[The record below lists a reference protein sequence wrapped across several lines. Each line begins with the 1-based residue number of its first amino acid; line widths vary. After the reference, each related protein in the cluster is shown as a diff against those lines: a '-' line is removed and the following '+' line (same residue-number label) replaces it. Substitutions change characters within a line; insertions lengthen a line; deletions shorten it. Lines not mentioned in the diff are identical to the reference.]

1 MQALA
6 GVGLRPITPAPA
18 RSRRASA
25 RRARS
30 ARHIRATSADGADG
44 SPRPD
49 EPNATWDEKSG
60 STGLSAQLRTTDA
73 LRERLS
79 RALFDVDPSLVDPE
93 VVYKSQVH
101 EARGAPTYNTLMRA
115 WKPGVKRQLSD
126 FTYDAE
132 RAAQPRARRPPRAM
146 ARRVGRR
153 VQRRRRHA
161 RVRGDQLPGLRRRRA
176 REDPPGRGRTRSRL
190 HRGARV
196 QRTGITT
203 VRVNQLGKVTMHEDR
218 VVEKGEF
225 SDIALS
231 SVDESADEIGGSRDA
246 RRRAGGA
253 GARAFGGEEDED
265 DKQARDEFA
274 TTVFYNALRPPGE
287 GSLKWF
293 FDVLLELEWQYFRR
307 QVGDDTTMIQNKE
320 EFVNTITTLLVTV
333 VVLPTAIISFAI
345 VSSLTNGGALGG
357 GDEYD
362 ALIQQA
368 DAADKLAATRAN
380 PPTLDVDLLKSIY
393 GAKIGA

>member
-132 RAAQPRARRPPRAM
+132 RAFSPESGVLLVRWRAEWDGAFNADAAMLEFVEKNFPDYDGEELDKLKLEVDDSARRSPASASTASEASPPSAST
-146 ARRVGRR
+146 ARGRSRGTRTDRGEGRGDRGRR
-153 VQRRRRHA
+153 SS
-161 RVRGDQLPGLRRRRA
+161 
-176 REDPPGRGRTRSRL
+176 RERSFDD
-190 HRGARV
+190 AS
-196 QRTGITT
+196 
-203 VRVNQLGKVTMHEDR
+203 NDDSTM
-218 VVEKGEF
+218 
-225 SDIALS
+225 
-231 SVDESADEIGGSRDA
+231 
-246 RRRAGGA
+246 
-253 GARAFGGEEDED
+253 FGGFGGVPSDAELDAEE
-265 DKQARDEFA
+265 KAARDEFA

-393 GAKIGA
+393 GAKIGL

>member
-1 MQALA
+1 
-6 GVGLRPITPAPA
+6 
-18 RSRRASA
+18 
-25 RRARS
+25 
-30 ARHIRATSADGADG
+30 
-44 SPRPD
+44 
-49 EPNATWDEKSG
+49 
-60 STGLSAQLRTTDA
+60 
-73 LRERLS
+73 
-79 RALFDVDPSLVDPE
+79 
-93 VVYKSQVH
+93 
-101 EARGAPTYNTLMRA
+101 
-115 WKPGVKRQLSD
+115 
-126 FTYDAE
+126 
-132 RAAQPRARRPPRAM
+132 
-146 ARRVGRR
+146 
-153 VQRRRRHA
+153 
-161 RVRGDQLPGLRRRRA
+161 
-176 REDPPGRGRTRSRL
+176 
-190 HRGARV
+190 
-196 QRTGITT
+196 
-203 VRVNQLGKVTMHEDR
+203 MHEDR

-253 GARAFGGEEDED
+253 GARAFGGGEEDED